1 MQSRHKLQALTILL
15 IAASAI
21 SLPGCGKTPAAE
33 EEKTPP
39 APVKWEQARHLF
51 LEEWREFPGTTVP
64 LPNHAGRISAP
75 IDGLVMSVLHAADG
89 KQITEGQEVQP
100 GDVIAQL
107 DDRAAKADCDRAE
120 ASLKSLTED
129 VLQAESAVRVATIEV
144 NRLRQLSQNLISPV
158 DVKKAEAAHEDAE
171 SRLRSAR
178 AKVVAGKREVDALEA
193 KLGLYTVRASR
204 RGRLGRILVVPGQ
217 ALSVGTPVGD
227 IVDVEDQIDVLSYA
241 ASSDARL
248 LALGQTARLGGWDAA
263 NESGPEGQ
271 VVFIADQ
278 AEPETGMFAVK
289 TRFPNRQS
297 HLGANVPQAIRVR
310 VRPGKDCLA
319 IPEEASME
327 DQEPPGVLVAED
339 IKTSKDEKGK
349 EQQTGTARQLQAKIG
364 VRDRVLHQVEIL
376 GLADKEKKWKGNLE
390 EALFIVQ
397 KGQGLET
404 GDPVKLEQEDDD

>member
-1 MQSRHKLQALTILL
+1 MPSKNEPQAITVLFILMMGL
-15 IAASAI
+15 G
-21 SLPGCGKTPAAE
+21 LPGCGKTPAAE

-51 LEEWREFPGTTVP
+51 LEEWREFSGTTVP

-75 IDGLVMSVLHAADG
+75 IDGLVMSVLRAPDG

-107 DDRAAKADCDRAE
+107 DDRAARADCDRAE
-120 ASLKSLTED
+120 ASLKSLTEE

-144 NRLRQLSQNLISPV
+144 NRLRQLSQNLISPF
-158 DVKKAEAAHEDAE
+158 DVKKAEAAHDDAE
-171 SRLRSAR
+171 SRLRAAR
-178 AKVVAGKREVDALEA
+178 AKEVAGKREVDALEA
-193 KLGLYTVRASR
+193 KLGLYTLRAAR

-217 ALSVGTPVGD
+217 ALSVGTPVAD
-227 IVDVEDQIDVLSYA
+227 IVDVEDQIDVLTYA
-241 ASSDARL
+241 APRDAHL
-248 LALGQTARLGGWDAA
+248 LALSQTARLGGWDAA

-289 TRFPNRQS
+289 VRFPNRQK

-319 IPEEASME
+319 IPEEALME

-339 IKTSKDEKGK
+339 IKTTKDEKGK

-364 VRDRVLHQVEIL
+364 MRDRVLHQVEIL
-376 GLADKEKKWKGNLE
+376 GLADKDKKWKGNLE
-390 EALFIVQ
+390 ESLFIVE
-397 KGQGLET
+397 KGQGLQT
-404 GDPVKLEQEDDD
+404 GDAVKLEQEDED